1 MHELPGAKPV
11 ITVGRSYPYG
21 ESYTHVLG
29 YVSQASVND
38 LVNNKVIKERNVPG
52 LRVGK
57 TGLEKALENEL
68 IGTNGIQRFEV
79 NAYGKRINQI
89 DFEEGEKGKR
99 IQLTIDT
106 EVQKLTHE
114 VLENRA
120 GSISV
125 MDIYTGEMIAMNSS
139 PSFDPNLFL
148 YGIDKE
154 KWREIQ
160 KDPLKPLLN
169 KSVSGLYSPGSTIKP
184 IVALSALENN
194 IISPDLKVNCK
205 GHKHPLELYGLL
217 LPQLLCLRMILGVE
231 LTKDTLKTI
240 I

>member
-1 MHELPGAKPV
+1 M
-11 ITVGRSYPYG
+11 
-21 ESYTHVLG
+21 
-29 YVSQASVND
+29 
-38 LVNNKVIKERNVPG
+38 
-52 LRVGK
+52 
-57 TGLEKALENEL
+57 
-68 IGTNGIQRFEV
+68 

-125 MDIYTGEMIAMNSS
+125 MDIYTGEIIAMNSS

-194 IISPDLKVNCK
+194 IISPELKVNCK
-205 GHKHPLELYGLL
+205 GHNIHWNYMVVNITVGKKRSRIYDLVKCN
-217 LPQLLCLRMILGVE
+217 Q
-231 LTKDTLKTI
+231 TI
-240 I
+240 M